1 MCLRKKTIDNS
12 EGNEMVLKEIE
23 RTYKDIELSHTQDS
37 QLKEPDRSNNAKF
50 IKKMTD
56 EIELQLSDYL
66 YEYPNNTSV
75 ERVWDQ
81 VKSKMLSLPL
91 TKKRLQILG
100 WIWRSYRENSD
111 RKKTME
117 SLGEFLTEKGIFKKD
132 VVEPFDASKLRL
144 ITTDF
149 IS

>member
-1 MCLRKKTIDNS
+1 
-12 EGNEMVLKEIE
+12 
-23 RTYKDIELSHTQDS
+23 
-37 QLKEPDRSNNAKF
+37 
-50 IKKMTD
+50 MTD